1 MRGLTGEWTKF
12 RTVVLT
18 VRGDTK
24 SLFLGALL
32 GKAFAGALALVSTAH
47 QIPPEVCALVGMSGL
62 AVAMERASWRA
73 ARVHVTE
80 IGDVG

>member
-24 SLFLGALL
+24 SLFLGAFGFLYL
-32 GKAFAGALALVSTAH
+32 GLT
-47 QIPPEVCALVGMSGL
+47 
-62 AVAMERASWRA
+62 
-73 ARVHVTE
+73 
-80 IGDVG
+80 